1 MAITAKD
8 IQRLREIAGVGMMDA
23 KKALEACDGDFDE
36 AKKYLREKG
45 LAKMAVR
52 ADRDNAQGAVAIG
65 VAGSASAIAQ
75 LKCETDFV
83 AKSSD
88 FKALV
93 QAIADTVAADGEAAV
108 SKHQEK
114 LDSLIVSLKEN
125 LELGRIVRFDAPA
138 GSIIDTYLHIQSER
152 GVNATMVEVA
162 GGSPE
167 LAHDLA
173 LHVAFARPTYLT
185 RDEVPTDVIA
195 RERDTLEAITRNE
208 GKPEKIL
215 DKIVEGRLSKFYEE
229 VCLIEQPFIK
239 DNGVTVTELIAQK
252 SKSTGGTIEVAQFVR
267 FKVGETQSSEEPAAE

>member
-23 KKALEACDGDFDE
+23 KKALEASDGDFEE

-45 LAKMAVR
+45 LAKMAER

-65 VAGSASAIAQ
+65 VAGNASAIAQ
-75 LKCETDFV
+75 VKCETDFV
-83 AKSSD
+83 AKSPD

-93 QAIADTVAADGEAAV
+93 QAIADTVAAEGEAAV

-125 LELGRIVRFDAPA
+125 LELGRIVRFEAPQ
-138 GSIIDTYLHIQSER
+138 GSVIDTYLHVQSER

-162 GGSPE
+162 NGAKE

-173 LHVAFARPTYLT
+173 LHVAFARPLYLT
-185 RDEVPTDVIA
+185 RDEVPADTIA
-195 RERDTLEAITRNE
+195 RERATLEAITRNE
-208 GKPEKIL
+208 GKPEAAIG
-215 DKIVEGRLSKFYEE
+215 KIVEGRMNGYFKER
-229 VCLIEQPFIK
+229 CLIEQEYAK
-239 DNGVTVTELIAQK
+239 DNKQTIKGIVGSATITRFAQVEI
-252 SKSTGGTIEVAQFVR
+252 G
-267 FKVGETQSSEEPAAE
+267 